1 MGAKIK
7 TQTNPAS
14 FKQNPQKSLDQN
26 LNPKN
31 PMLNFPAIKISR
43 GTTQPGYA
51 GTMTNLQI
59 VLDTPK
65 NPYLNQ
71 ANQKNTC
78 QNFPTPKNPKT
89 ENLKPQKILR
99 SSLSLEIQ
107 STPPPTPP
115 GLKSHC
121 ECQPRSKKNMREG
134 ERRDIIDC
142 I

>member
-43 GTTQPGYA
+43 GTTQLGYA

-78 QNFPTPKNPKT
+78 QNFPTPKNPEI
-89 ENLKPQKILR
+89 ENLKPQK
-99 SSLSLEIQ
+99 SLDHPCHLKSRVP
-107 STPPPTPP
+107 PPPTPP
-115 GLKSHC
+115 GLSHTVNAS
-121 ECQPRSKKNMREG
+121 RGVKK
-134 ERRDIIDC
+134 I
-142 I
+142 

>member
-78 QNFPTPKNPKT
+78 QNFPTPKNPET

-107 STPPPTPP
+107 SSPPSPPPP
-115 GLKSHC
+115 GLSHTLNAN
-121 ECQPRSKKNMREG
+121 RGVKK
-134 ERRDIIDC
+134 I
-142 I
+142 

>member
-1 MGAKIK
+1 
-7 TQTNPAS
+7 
-14 FKQNPQKSLDQN
+14 
-26 LNPKN
+26 
-31 PMLNFPAIKISR
+31 MLNFPAIKISR

-71 ANQKNTC
+71 ANPKNTC
-78 QNFPTPKNPKT
+78 QNFPTPKNPET

-107 STPPPTPP
+107 STPPPP
-115 GLKSHC
+115 GLSHTVNAN
-121 ECQPRSKKNMREG
+121 RGVKKIG
-134 ERRDIIDC
+134 EKGKGGI
-142 I
+142 

>member
-31 PMLNFPAIKISR
+31 PMLNFPAIKVSR

-78 QNFPTPKNPKT
+78 QNFPTPKNPET
-89 ENLKPQKILR
+89 ENSKPQKIFR

-107 STPPPTPP
+107 STPAP

>member
-78 QNFPTPKNPKT
+78 QNFPTPKNPET

-107 STPPPTPP
+107 STPL
-115 GLKSHC
+115 GLSHTVNAN
-121 ECQPRSKKNMREG
+121 RGVKK
-134 ERRDIIDC
+134 I
-142 I
+142 

>member
-1 MGAKIK
+1 M
-7 TQTNPAS
+7 
-14 FKQNPQKSLDQN
+14 
-26 LNPKN
+26 
-31 PMLNFPAIKISR
+31 
-43 GTTQPGYA
+43 QPGYA

-78 QNFPTPKNPKT
+78 QNFPTPKNPET
-89 ENLKPQKILR
+89 ENLKPPKILR

-107 STPPPTPP
+107 STPPPPR
-115 GLKSHC
+115 LKSHC